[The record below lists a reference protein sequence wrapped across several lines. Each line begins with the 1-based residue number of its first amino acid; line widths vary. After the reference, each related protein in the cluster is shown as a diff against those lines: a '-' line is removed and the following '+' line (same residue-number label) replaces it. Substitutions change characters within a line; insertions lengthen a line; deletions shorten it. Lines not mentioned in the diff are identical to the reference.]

1 MANATRIAD
10 TVRGVFVGKYTGTTA
25 AQNIHIGFKPGY
37 IRAYNRTDGDT
48 IWEWY
53 KDDIVNVTVITAA
66 VAAAAIAITQVDNGT
81 VLGFALPSNAVV
93 NENAIVY
100 AFVAFPE

>member
-1 MANATRIAD
+1 
-10 TVRGVFVGKYTGTTA
+10 
-25 AQNIHIGFKPGY
+25 
-37 IRAYNRTDGDT
+37 
-48 IWEWY
+48 
-53 KDDIVNVTVITAA
+53 VNVTVITAA

-93 NENAIVY
+93 NENAVVY